1 MPRPSS
7 MPASRGP
14 APASALAMGATGLAL
29 GIEQLEPAA
38 CELRQGGVYWLLCE
52 APADAERLLAQLLAG
67 LEANH
72 QAVLMA
78 DRAGHA
84 ALLARVPADRGPSR
98 LALHDLPAA
107 RAPRALQRLVGE
119 LARLD
124 APDGALL
131 LLRTQASHWQSLRGE
146 PLRQWLRRVRDELAP
161 HRQALLVIAEGA
173 AAELT
178 ERLLPLNDDLSGLA
192 QLYRGQGGPRYL
204 LHHWRNALGVCGTRD
219 LALRD
224 SAAGFALVTS
234 GPLRSGESAEDDQR
248 LVLAEREALEGAP
261 TPDRWQVFEDA
272 PSLRARALRAR
283 GASVVFVLHQ
293 NPEVEALARTL
304 HEIRQARGVELK
316 LVVREMAPCL
326 RYRDEQL
333 LLAGGATLIVPH
345 GSHLSRFLTLL
356 ESIQGQVWQRNGSDD
371 FEALL
376 ERLRPL
382 PLSGLLGAAGFAE
395 AVRQMWSGRDR
406 GEISHQL
413 LRLAPREG
421 LDLAAA
427 AGQMRLRRHGDIACI
442 ADGNLYLFLFA
453 CRAEAVEPA
462 LDNVF
467 LLAWQ
472 EIFGG
477 YETLAD
483 ASVLAH
489 PAFLERA
496 IPAAAA
502 NGDTLL
508 DRVAPAGTPE
518 RGAAEHGPQRL
529 QPRPVRIVLEEVA
542 R

>member
-1 MPRPSS
+1 M
-7 MPASRGP
+7 
-14 APASALAMGATGLAL
+14 
-29 GIEQLEPAA
+29 
-38 CELRQGGVYWLLCE
+38 
-52 APADAERLLAQLLAG
+52 
-67 LEANH
+67 
-72 QAVLMA
+72 
-78 DRAGHA
+78 
-84 ALLARVPADRGPSR
+84 
-98 LALHDLPAA
+98 
-107 RAPRALQRLVGE
+107 
-119 LARLD
+119 
-124 APDGALL
+124 
-131 LLRTQASHWQSLRGE
+131 
-146 PLRQWLRRVRDELAP
+146 
-161 HRQALLVIAEGA
+161 
-173 AAELT
+173 
-178 ERLLPLNDDLSGLA
+178 
-192 QLYRGQGGPRYL
+192 
-204 LHHWRNALGVCGTRD
+204 
-219 LALRD
+219 
-224 SAAGFALVTS
+224 
-234 GPLRSGESAEDDQR
+234 
-248 LVLAEREALEGAP
+248 
-261 TPDRWQVFEDA
+261 
-272 PSLRARALRAR
+272 
-283 GASVVFVLHQ
+283 FVLHQ
-293 NPEVEALARTL
+293 KPEFEALARTL

-502 NGDTLL
+502 DGDTLL
-508 DRVAPAGTPE
+508 DRVAPA
-518 RGAAEHGPQRL
+518 GAAEHGPQRL